1 MTAVSADYGLAGWVR
16 RIAVAT
22 ALALA
27 GVVAAASAPAP
38 ASAQLRAGGQVS
50 FANDVLGGT
59 IGVGPRVEFGAPVFP
74 VRLAASADWFFP
86 NCNQC
91 RYWETNVNALVSL
104 PLLPIPFFRYVG
116 AGWHLQSIRA
126 NPFEDPTQTRGF
138 NAVGGMRSE
147 NTVIEV
153 RYEILEDIKNQ
164 FVVSFAI
171 LIL

>member
-1 MTAVSADYGLAGWVR
+1 MSADYGMAGRARLTV
-16 RIAVAT
+16 VAA

-27 GVVAAASAPAP
+27 GVAAGSAPVP

-59 IGVGPRVEFGAPVFP
+59 IGVGPRVEFGAPAFP

-104 PLLPIPFFRYVG
+104 TLLPIPFFRYVG
-116 AGWHLQSIRA
+116 GGWHLQSIRA

-171 LIL
+171 FFL